1 VKKRTIWVV
10 VLILL
15 VLAGSVVG
23 EETFGN
29 RPLKDVIKSKI
40 VSSMHKGYEDLGVT
54 GFKNREQLI
63 KVVVLPATFQKFLR
77 LNPSSDPNE
86 LARTYRYKIVSISSR
101 QSLPPSTVAMLV
113 NEYLEDKHT
122 FNSLNTDS
130 FKKWHKKKVAT
141 DKKAKAEEKG
151 EEKKEEK
158 KEEKT
163 VDEEKKEE
171 PKKETKETDLS
182 KSNQPSKPVE
192 DMSEYNQAVF
202 GKKNPTKK
210 EIEDFQKS
218 YIGSFCPNNICNAG
232 IPCIGKMSGSQCVPD
247 GDIGSGTK
255 DAIKMYAG
263 IVEENTKIAEDME
276 EKAEAEAA
284 VIKEQGNWDSAE
296 IAADDLVVIG
306 TVLEKY
312 GDKKGDYS
320 ENKDFVD
327 DLHDVGVLTDD
338 EYNDIIGKGWFNTEE
353 DMDFVK
359 KLLEKKLA
367 TVKEKKTKF
376 DEAVEL
382 KKKELI
388 ENKGTTKP
396 ATEGDDSKEVKEE
409 ETPSVPDWSGDKEIK
424 GLPGAGDLS
433 VENGQLVLDCGV
445 FCKDRP
451 LIIDEVTGDIKG
463 WGGSRYFTVYDEDFK
478 GVPNVKAKQELLAK
492 QKAIRNKYA
501 KQQAEIKLKNLANQ
515 PKTETP
521 TEETKPEVQTIKDKN
536 PGDKTALEM
545 VQNNLGLKDLK
556 INDQKNPPS
565 GLPTKVI
572 ISGKSAEL
580 KWDGTKWDYV
590 DASNKHVVIGKG
602 AQKIQFVKPEK
613 KEPKAPVETKEV
625 KGYKVAVWKSPGHKA
640 NDKNLHAVLDDKG
653 NILGFVDGASKG
665 VTGQIVY
672 DQDGSQIGQFGE
684 GNLVQYDGGKSLPN
698 ARIGKLGTHEGYF
711 IGKPGERKFVVTEG
725 DNQGKTIEEQKGGM
739 WKIQDVKVPVNPIL
753 KDPNDPTSNSD
764 YRAGILADLGT
775 KGLVISGDT
784 ENPHKVTHSN
794 LNSDELTALAEL
806 GINTGNVAKLEVAD
820 VGAPNTKNVIFVDL
834 TTGKQ
839 VADYD
844 YTRKEVTKPLSTNSI
859 YTQAL
864 KAHKTT
870 FDTKYVWSPGKS
882 DKIGKYEYARTETVG
897 VWKSTDNQYY
907 DNEGYETDSTGTQY
921 KVEGKWVD
929 KATAEKDKADKSSQ
943 FEKWQ
948 EQGKTVTTPTAP
960 KEVTETVEIP
970 TEKKDEPKAEEEKGS
985 KEWSGDKDFGGF
997 QLDIDGNNLV
1007 MDCGSVF
1014 SCNDQSLRV
1023 NPTSGNVE
1031 GWTEDGWKTI
1041 PEDVWQIVP
1050 DVEAKKK
1057 LEKQKQVVWGQ
1068 IGRTKDT
1075 ITEPSSSYNFATKE
1089 LVVEG
1094 KVYREQADGSWEE
1107 KNDCTFLWDWCK
1119 DKKVDSETA
1128 DKLKTAKEKALSTT
1142 TTPSIPGGA
1151 APFSPPLEL
1160 NVPVG
1165 NKQMTFKQAQMTAA
1179 DQQACPSCKIK
1190 YYDETS
1196 GTTIYLDETGK
1207 SVAFKEKD
1215 DTTIT
1220 NSPGATV
1227 GPAVA
1232 TALVQ
1237 QQADYDQQPLTLTP
1251 QEQLKAIEA
1260 EVGQVQQALADGR
1273 LTNGGAG
1280 DQMAALAAKAQA
1292 VAGKMVVAQPSEEIL
1307 NSASV
1312 GSTITVDEQTL
1323 TKKEVE
1329 VDGQKVTKWVDGTGK
1344 EVTDLEG
1351 ATNLRDKEAKK
1362 VLEQANKI
1370 TEDADTVKWQGDW
1383 LQDMIGDDFYG
1394 IAVQGDWAGG
1404 DIVGGLSGLMGQV
1417 SKYRALSNLIMPE
1430 TTAAWMEVANN
1441 EVLTKWADLPGTV
1454 TTALCNMD
1462 ERMRYSAPGKSTTF
1476 VKTLTGTYQFVGS
1489 IQAERTYYEE
1499 YILCEVSED
1508 EEDEGEL
1515 VCREDGLICIDD
1527 QYCYLDEDENGK
1539 PDKNPDPFEEDYE
1552 PAKGYFYKIT
1562 WAVTAPQDEKN
1573 TPYVNEDGTAVKFN
1587 VELVSSSGE
1596 TKWIFKRPGGYGTSV
1611 LELNNGAQDSGV
1623 IVRFLKEDYQE
1634 VCIRF
1639 DDDFYVKDMAGDDVK
1654 NICAEFIQSSGG
1666 YVDYS
1671 DSDKTPSV
1679 PSTSNNVQTDI

>member
-23 EETFGN
+23 AGN
-29 RPLKDVIKSKI
+29 CP
-40 VSSMHKGYEDLGVT
+40 GW
-54 GFKNREQLI
+54 
-63 KVVVLPATFQKFLR
+63 PATIQT
-77 LNPSSDPNE
+77 D
-86 LARTYRYKIVSISSR
+86 
-101 QSLPPSTVAMLV
+101 PSTTVPKL
-113 NEYLEDKHT
+113 N
-122 FNSLNTDS
+122 FNCVSVSEGKAVYEAKNQYLNTDS
-130 FKKWHKKKVAT
+130 ANGGY
-141 DKKAKAEEKG
+141 A
-151 EEKKEEK
+151 
-158 KEEKT
+158 KT
-163 VDEEKKEE
+163 VKIEVDKNQNTKVIHVDATINDNPISCLDAQSCSDVIDESGNLQKMAFDNIKENALDKIQNSDDYDPQEQQETPAPAQEESMGTETNQPADAAPQTSSTILVDGE
-171 PKKETKETDLS
+171 PKYIFQTSDGKWYDMGTLKAVDSETSKKLNLYIDSYKKGTKLDGDTYQNFQGASISGFTPKGTYQGTATLRDEDGGPKYVLKYSSGTGSYEWWDLTDGEKLVVDLDKLKSLNDAAAKINQGQPSGLTDVDTS
-182 KSNQPSKPVE
+182 KSNVVPKPV
-192 DMSEYNQAVF
+192 S
-202 GKKNPTKK
+202 
-210 EIEDFQKS
+210 
-218 YIGSFCPNNICNAG
+218 
-232 IPCIGKMSGSQCVPD
+232 
-247 GDIGSGTK
+247 
-255 DAIKMYAG
+255 
-263 IVEENTKIAEDME
+263 
-276 EKAEAEAA
+276 
-284 VIKEQGNWDSAE
+284 DSA
-296 IAADDLVVIG
+296 VP
-306 TVLEKY
+306 
-312 GDKKGDYS
+312 
-320 ENKDFVD
+320 N
-327 DLHDVGVLTDD
+327 
-338 EYNDIIGKGWFNTEE
+338 
-353 DMDFVK
+353 
-359 KLLEKKLA
+359 
-367 TVKEKKTKF
+367 
-376 DEAVEL
+376 
-382 KKKELI
+382 
-388 ENKGTTKP
+388 
-396 ATEGDDSKEVKEE
+396 DDSKSED
-409 ETPSVPDWSGDKEIK
+409 DWSGDKEFE
-424 GLPGAGDLS
+424 GLPGGGELS
-433 VENGQLVLDCGV
+433 IENDQLVLDCGF

-451 LIIDEVTGDIKG
+451 LRVNPETGNVEG
-463 WGGSRYFTVYDEDFK
+463 WDGKKYLTIYDEDFK
-478 GVPNVKAKQELLAK
+478 GVPDIKAKQDLLDQ
-492 QKAIRNKYA
+492 QKAIRD
-501 KQQAEIKLKNLANQ
+501 NLANQ
-515 PKTETP
+515 QAGQKPQNLANTP
-521 TEETKPEVQTIKDKN
+521 PLEVSSDSDVVTITTAN
-536 PGDKTALEM
+536 PDDKTALQM
-545 VQNNLGLKDLK
+545 VAGNLGISNLNVKDQNNPPPNLPEKVK
-556 INDQKNPPS
+556 IN
-565 GLPTKVI
+565 
-572 ISGKSAEL
+572 GKDAEL
-580 KWDGTKWDYV
+580 KWDGNKWDYV
-590 DASNKHVVIGKG
+590 DSQNKHVSINKG
-602 AQKIQFVKPEK
+602 AQNIQYVEPEK
-613 KEPKAPVETKEV
+613 KETKTV
-625 KGYKVAVWKSPGHKA
+625 SGYEGEKWKTATHQADGKT
-640 NDKNLHAVLDDKG
+640 LHAVVDDGG
-653 NILGFVDGASKG
+653 NILGFVDDNTEG
-665 VTGQIVY
+665 VTGQVVY
-672 DQDGSQIGQFGE
+672 DQDGSQIGQMGE
-684 GNLVQYDGGKSLPN
+684 GTLVQYNSGKTFPT
-698 ARIGKLGTHEGYF
+698 ARIGKLGSQEGYF
-711 IGKPGERKFVVTEG
+711 MGEPGERKFVVT
-725 DNQGKTIEEQKGGM
+725 DDVNKGKTIEEQDDGL
-739 WKIQDVKVPVNPIL
+739 WKMSGFEVTAKQNV
-753 KDPNDPTSNSD
+753 NDPSD
-764 YRAGILADLGT
+764 SVST
-775 KGLVISGDT
+775 W
-784 ENPHKVTHSN
+784 
-794 LNSDELTALAEL
+794 
-806 GINTGNVAKLEVAD
+806 GNVEK
-820 VGAPNTKNVIFVDL
+820 
-834 TTGKQ
+834 
-839 VADYD
+839 
-844 YTRKEVTKPLSTNSI
+844 
-859 YTQAL
+859 
-864 KAHKTT
+864 
-870 FDTKYVWSPGKS
+870 
-882 DKIGKYEYARTETVG
+882 DKIGQYEYTRTKTVG
-897 VWKSTDNQYY
+897 VWKSSDDQYY
-907 DNEGYETDSTGTQY
+907 DSEGYETNLAGTKY
-921 KVEGKWVD
+921 KVDGQWVD
-929 KATAEKDKADKSSQ
+929 KASADKEKAEKSLVFDA
-943 FEKWQ
+943 WQ
-948 EQGKTVTTPTAP
+948 EQDKTVTTPNAP
-960 KEVTETVEIP
+960 QLVTETVEVPI
-970 TEKKDEPKAEEEKGS
+970 EEGGPQ
-985 KEWSGDKDFGGF
+985 EWSFDKDFGGF

-1041 PEDVWQIVP
+1041 PEDVWQTVP
-1050 DVEAKKK
+1050 DVKAKQN
-1057 LEKQKQVVWGQ
+1057 LEKEKQRVWGQ
-1068 IGRTKDT
+1068 IGRTAGT
-1075 ITEPSSSYNFATKE
+1075 TTEQSSSYNQATKE

-1119 DKKVDSETA
+1119 DKKVDSATA
-1128 DKLKTAKEKALSTT
+1128 EKLKIAKEKALSTT